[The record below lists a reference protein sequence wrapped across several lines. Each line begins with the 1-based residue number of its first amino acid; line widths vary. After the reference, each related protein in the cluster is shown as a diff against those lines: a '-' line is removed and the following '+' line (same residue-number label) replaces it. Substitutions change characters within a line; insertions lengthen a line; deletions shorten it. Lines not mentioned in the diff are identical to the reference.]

1 MVVALISEDDDPSKS
16 IGAWKRISPDE
27 PIFAAISRVAEDI
40 RAGASQ
46 EDLETWRKM
55 FLSVSCRFEHHPTED
70 SRHFRCQNL
79 RMAAQSDYESLARS
93 DVQIAFSIK
102 AFQTRKETTV
112 GPLSCGKLVEL
123 YKEQAKAA
131 GSSNMLKEGF
141 IDSCLSVWSKI
152 LSNERMR
159 ATILDLEDN
168 LGKRSPFNSIY
179 RLQSI
184 INKAK
189 TLEQRVWV
197 IEGIAA
203 RIADGTIIS
212 TDITQATLTGSSR
225 NEKGLVDL
233 LLIKQEILRWIEQS
247 WMVKQSMSQEVCERV
262 RQLSEGWPTYTALFG
277 KGKDVS
283 WMGSLSVHGSLLL
296 RLIESMVF
304 KSQEWDS
311 NLRTWL
317 RANKSLEE
325 IVAQPALADTLQ
337 GIADHLKEEN
347 LVMPTVPD
355 MDTSVKDGKLNR
367 ALTIDDIMAGS
378 WMTIHDIMAGSDG
391 TDPREL
397 SEVQRLIHDK
407 DPDGK
412 LGEYRDLAQALTS
425 QQVKLIKEPESASM
439 FAELVKGSAIGSML
453 EKLTK
458 TSGYVGVMYHP
469 PSSGEPVTHPHIRI
483 CPLRD
488 ENLRKLVKGVC
499 VHNT

>member
-46 EDLETWRKM
+46 EDLETWWKM

-93 DVQIAFSIK
+93 DVQIAFSIT

-141 IDSCLSVWSKI
+141 IDSCLSVWSKV

-159 ATILDLEDN
+159 ATILDLEDK
-168 LGKRSPFNSIY
+168 LGKWSPFNSIY

-233 LLIKQEILRWIEQS
+233 LLMKQEILRWIEQS

-304 KSQEWDS
+304 KSQGWDS

-317 RANKSLEE
+317 RANKPLEE
-325 IVAQPALADTLQ
+325 IVAQPVLADTLQ
-337 GIADHLKEEN
+337 GIADYLKEEN
-347 LVMPTVPD
+347 LTPTLPD
-355 MDTSVKDGKLNR
+355 KDTSVKDGKLNR

-378 WMTIHDIMAGSDG
+378 VSDG
-391 TDPREL
+391 KDPREL

>member
-1 MVVALISEDDDPSKS
+1 MVVALSSEDDDPSKS

-102 AFQTRKETTV
+102 AFQIRKETTV
-112 GPLSCGKLVEL
+112 GPLSCSKIVEL
-123 YKEQAKAA
+123 YKENAKAA
-131 GSSNMLKEGF
+131 GSSNMLKESF
-141 IDSCLSVWSKI
+141 IDSCLSVWSKV

-159 ATILDLEDN
+159 ATILDLEEK
-168 LGKRSPFNSIY
+168 LGKWSPFRSIY
-179 RLQSI
+179 ILQSI

-212 TDITQATLTGSSR
+212 TDITQAMLTGTSR
-225 NEKGLVDL
+225 NEKGLVEL

-247 WMVKQSMSQEVCERV
+247 WMVKQSVSQEVCERV
-262 RQLSEGWPTYTALFG
+262 RQLSEGWPTYTELFG

-317 RANKSLEE
+317 RANKTLEE
-325 IVAQPALADTLQ
+325 IVAQPVLAETLQ
-337 GIADHLKEEN
+337 GIADNLKQEN
-347 LVMPTVPD
+347 LMLTVPD
-355 MDTSVKDGKLNR
+355 KDTSVKDGKLNR
-367 ALTIDDIMAGS
+367 ALTIDDIMAES
-378 WMTIHDIMAGSDG
+378 VSDSK
-391 TDPREL
+391 DPREL

-425 QQVKLIKEPESASM
+425 QQVKLIKEPESAIT
-439 FAELVKGSAIGSML
+439 FAEILRGSAIGSML

-488 ENLRKLVKGVC
+488 DNLRKLVKGVC

>member
-1 MVVALISEDDDPSKS
+1 
-16 IGAWKRISPDE
+16 
-27 PIFAAISRVAEDI
+27 
-40 RAGASQ
+40 
-46 EDLETWRKM
+46 
-55 FLSVSCRFEHHPTED
+55 
-70 SRHFRCQNL
+70 
-79 RMAAQSDYESLARS
+79 
-93 DVQIAFSIK
+93 
-102 AFQTRKETTV
+102 
-112 GPLSCGKLVEL
+112 
-123 YKEQAKAA
+123 
-131 GSSNMLKEGF
+131 
-141 IDSCLSVWSKI
+141 
-152 LSNERMR
+152 
-159 ATILDLEDN
+159 
-168 LGKRSPFNSIY
+168 
-179 RLQSI
+179 
-184 INKAK
+184 
-189 TLEQRVWV
+189 
-197 IEGIAA
+197 
-203 RIADGTIIS
+203 
-212 TDITQATLTGSSR
+212 
-225 NEKGLVDL
+225 
-233 LLIKQEILRWIEQS
+233 
-247 WMVKQSMSQEVCERV
+247 
-262 RQLSEGWPTYTALFG
+262 
-277 KGKDVS
+277 
-283 WMGSLSVHGSLLL
+283 MGSLSVHGSLLL

-317 RANKSLEE
+317 RANKPLEE
-325 IVAQPALADTLQ
+325 IVAQPVLSDTLQ

-407 DPDGK
+407 DLDGK

-425 QQVKLIKEPESASM
+425 QQVKLIKEPESAST